1 MLRAPLLIPPSSC
14 FWEQAAFGLLKVLK
28 EDAFLGKARV
38 EACDLSGVCVVVPTY
53 AHAMQLNLGL
63 RRHIASAFIPPRAT
77 VLSTWLQTLIPLKER
92 PTPESERLMF
102 FYGQLRQYGWLKE
115 LFSIQDNGDL
125 LPLADTLLKLSDEL
139 TQAMLPFV
147 GTKTIENQ
155 WEKALATLPEEAQ
168 QILSPE
174 AKLVWT
180 LWQSQL
186 NSQDKGIFCFK
197 EMLRFAKEAYQPLIW
212 INPVNPNELEQEFL
226 ECYAKQQ
233 PVLPILLDWRV
244 NAITPTL
251 LYAWPELVA
260 HKEEKKQ
267 EEKQAALS
275 AVSNVFL
282 CPAKNLEAQA
292 QQGAQMVIDWL
303 QTGKKQIAIVAQDR
317 VIARRIRALLA
328 RANVIVCDETGWKLS
343 TTRAAA
349 AIMAWL
355 DLVMTRA
362 ETLVLFDFLKSPFF
376 LCGEENKFVWLMN
389 IEQQLRNKNV
399 LAGWNAIEYAL
410 TEYTAENELIHQLA
424 LQARLYKGKK
434 TVAAWVDLMLSNMEA
449 LAMQTAFAKDEA
461 GRQIMAL
468 LYSLKEECAHLQD
481 QFLLAEWR
489 AFLHFQFEQTAF
501 IVKSRD
507 HRVMMLPLNGMRL
520 RSFDAVLLVGADHA
534 HLPSRTREVLF
545 FSDSVK
551 KELKLTTREQRS
563 QQQLRDVAEVIMS
576 NPIVVFSWQ
585 SFKNNEVNFPS
596 LWIDRL
602 EFVLQQANL
611 PLLEKPTIHFSV
623 KEIKREPIL
632 QPAPVASNL
641 LPSHLSASGWQSLL
655 GCPYQFFVTRMLGL
669 KTQKELEKEF
679 LKRDYGG
686 WCHAILKT
694 YHDAVKESK
703 GIDAKALLEEISYRV
718 FDEMLEKNHAVL
730 GYYVRW
736 KKVIPA
742 YIAWQTK
749 RDEEG
754 WQYQTGEVE
763 VSKEIKL
770 SDRTIVLKGRIDR
783 IDQKEKAMTVL
794 DYKTGTVESLRKKV
808 GSGEDHQ
815 LSFYGAL
822 MPLAVEQGEYI
833 SLEVKNNKIDS
844 VAVPNYTE
852 HQEKL
857 ILHISQVM
865 EDIIQRTPLPAQGV
879 ERVCQYCEVRGIC
892 RRGMWHES

>member
-1 MLRAPLLIPPSSC
+1 MLKAPLLIPPSSC
-14 FWEQAAFGLLKVLK
+14 FWEQAALGLLKVLK
-28 EDAFLGKARV
+28 QDEFLGKARV
-38 EACDLSGVCVVVPTY
+38 DSCDLSGVCVVVPTY

-63 RRHIASAFIPPRAT
+63 RRHMTSTFIPPRAT
-77 VLSTWLQTLIPLKER
+77 VLSTWLQTLIPSKEK

-115 LFSIQDNGDL
+115 LFSIQNNGDL

-139 TQAMLPFV
+139 TQAMLPFLE
-147 GTKTIENQ
+147 TKKIETQ
-155 WEKALATLPEEAQ
+155 WEKALATLPEESQ

-186 NSQDKGIFCFK
+186 NSEDKGIFRFK
-197 EMLRFAKEAYQPLIW
+197 EMLRFAKQAYQPLIW
-212 INPVNPNELEQEFL
+212 INPVNPNELEQAFL
-226 ECYAKQQ
+226 ECYAEQQ

-244 NAITPTL
+244 NAIAPTL
-251 LYAWPELVA
+251 LHAWPELIEQE
-260 HKEEKKQ
+260 EEKN
-267 EEKQAALS
+267 EVALS
-275 AVSNVFL
+275 ALSNVFI

-292 QQGAQMVIDWL
+292 QQGAQMVVDWL
-303 QTGKKQIAIVAQDR
+303 QAGKKQIAIVAQDR

-328 RANVIVCDETGWKLS
+328 RANIMVYDETGWKLS

-349 AIMAWL
+349 VVMAWL
-355 DLVMTRA
+355 DLVMMRA
-362 ETLVLFDFLKSPFF
+362 ETLMLFDFLKSPFF
-376 LCGEENKFVWLMN
+376 LCEEENKFFWLMN
-389 IEQQLRNKNV
+389 IEQQLLNKNV

-410 TEYTAENELIHQLA
+410 TGHSAEKELIHQLA
-424 LQARLYKGKK
+424 SQARLYKGKK
-434 TVAAWVDLMLSNMEA
+434 TVAAWIDLMLCTIEA
-449 LAMQTAFAKDEA
+449 LTMKTALAKDEA

-468 LYSLKEECAHLQD
+468 LYSLKEECAHLHD

-489 AFLHFQFEQTAF
+489 AFLHFQFEETAF

-545 FSDSVK
+545 FSDSVR

-585 SFKNNEVNFPS
+585 SFKNNEVNLPS

-611 PLLEKPTIHFSV
+611 PLLEKPIIHFSV
-623 KEIKREPIL
+623 KEIKLEHIL
-632 QPAPVASNL
+632 QPAPVASYL
-641 LPSHLSASGWQSLL
+641 LPQHLSASGWQSLL

-686 WCHAILKT
+686 WCHIILKN
-694 YHDAVKESK
+694 YHDAVKENK
-703 GIDAKALLEEISYRV
+703 GVDAKALLEEISYRV
-718 FDEMLEKNHAVL
+718 FDEMLEKNPAVL
-730 GYYVRW
+730 VYYVRW

-742 YIAWQTK
+742 YIAWQIK
-749 RDEEG
+749 REEEG

-763 VSKEIKL
+763 VTKEIKL
-770 SDRTIVLKGRIDR
+770 SDRAITLKGRIDR
-783 IDQKEKAMTVL
+783 IDQKEKTFAIL
-794 DYKTGTVESLRKKV
+794 DYKTGAADGLRKKV
-808 GSGEDHQ
+808 GGGEDHQ

-822 MPLAVEQGEYI
+822 MSLEVAQGEYV

-844 VAVPNYTE
+844 VAMPNYTE

-879 ERVCQYCEVRGIC
+879 EKVCQYCEVRGIC
-892 RRGMWHES
+892 RRGMWYES